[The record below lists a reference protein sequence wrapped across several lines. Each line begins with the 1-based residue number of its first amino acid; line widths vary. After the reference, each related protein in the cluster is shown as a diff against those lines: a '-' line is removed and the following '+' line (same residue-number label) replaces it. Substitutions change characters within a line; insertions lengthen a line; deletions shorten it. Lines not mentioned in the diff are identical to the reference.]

1 MFYKFRCAVARF
13 MYGRNGMDQM
23 NRALL
28 RGYLVILVA
37 QLIFSLLRLWIPA
50 RICES
55 LLWVMMVF
63 ILFRMFSKN
72 LTKRRAENQK
82 FMGWIWKAR
91 NNAAGA
97 KARRADKEHKYFTC
111 RCGAICRVPVGKG
124 KIVIPVPNA
133 ERRSKRK
140 ADTKE
145 RFRKFRNR
153 FFHIFAVGLTHVR
166 VFQLVIAP
174 AAPLV
179 DGIF

>member
-23 NRALL
+23 NQALL

-55 LLWVMMVF
+55 LLWVLMVF

-82 FMGWIWKAR
+82 WVNWWWRVRSSSGAR
-91 NNAAGA
+91 
-97 KARRADKEHKYFTC
+97 ARHADKEHKYFTC
-111 RCGAICRVPVGKG
+111 KQCKTICRAPVGKG
-124 KIVIPVPNA
+124 KIIITCPKCGA
-133 ERRSKRK
+133 QIHAKS
-140 ADTKE
+140 
-145 RFRKFRNR
+145 
-153 FFHIFAVGLTHVR
+153 
-166 VFQLVIAP
+166 
-174 AAPLV
+174 
-179 DGIF
+179 